1 MTIYLK
7 TNKLYTTQVISTGV
21 HVQHQT
27 SHLEPIQPNLELFS
41 AISDEVRL
49 KILMILDG
57 TEFTSTSSKKC
68 LIFINPMPVVT

>member
-1 MTIYLK
+1 MQ
-7 TNKLYTTQVISTGV
+7 N
-21 HVQHQT
+21 QT

-57 TEFTSTSSKKC
+57 TEFTVNELKEMLDIHQSNASRHLDKLSAC
-68 LIFINPMPVVT
+68 